1 MDNSHLYWIIG
12 AGVIGLLYSFWKTG
26 WINKQD
32 EGTDKMKRIGA
43 DIAEGAMAF
52 LKAEYRVLAI
62 FVIVIAVLLGW
73 ANFGNEKSSVLI
85 SLSFVIGA
93 FASGLAGFLGMRVA
107 TKANN
112 RTTHAARKGLANA
125 LNVAFTGGSVMGLSV
140 VALGVIG
147 LSGLFL
153 FYSNHFNNDGS
164 CVSYISKLAQLLCRL
179 SRYTMAYFVGLF
191 IRNIYGSHGGM
202 DCCSCSIIYI
212 TKK

>member
-112 RTTHAARKGLANA
+112 RTTHAVVRLLRAKVSVCRINASGVVCSDLDVRGLLALRVNVSLELRKTQG
-125 LNVAFTGGSVMGLSV
+125 TW
-140 VALGVIG
+140 
-147 LSGLFL
+147 
-153 FYSNHFNNDGS
+153 
-164 CVSYISKLAQLLCRL
+164 
-179 SRYTMAYFVGLF
+179 
-191 IRNIYGSHGGM
+191 
-202 DCCSCSIIYI
+202 
-212 TKK
+212 